1 MSGAEIIGVI
11 AGAIGILTAARDAY
25 DSIQD
30 IRGLPETFRQI
41 PPKVDLAV
49 ATLDQIH
56 RSGCSG
62 SGAELNTVAT
72 LANQCS
78 KNADRLGLVLR
89 KLNLDESTPFPERY
103 VSIIQGWGKKGR
115 VEDLL
120 KNIMEDVMLL
130 ANHQMVAATSQGQI
144 RKLEQAVEDLDK
156 VDPSVPDHM
165 LEGRTDV
172 YVGGTG
178 AQNNQI
184 HHTTNTY
191 SGSSSSYAISGP
203 GQNFGNLA
211 GATLNF
217 GTAATEETL
226 DSRCRAAL
234 RSRSTDPRHDKAR
247 IEKNK
252 DGVLDSAFQW
262 VLHNPEFQRWRS
274 ELDMRLLWVKGD
286 PGKGKTML
294 LCGIINELEG
304 TRDSRPLAYFFCQA
318 ADPRIN
324 TGTAVL
330 LGLMYFL
337 VDVRRGLLKYLRRSY
352 DDAKEALFQGPNL
365 WIALEGVLFE
375 MLQDPALEDALIII
389 DALDECQTERHPLLD
404 FISKATVTCPRV
416 KWIVSSRNWPDI
428 EERLRPAEQATRLS
442 LEINEDAVSAAVNAF
457 IHHRVEDLAKSKGL
471 DDGTSA
477 EIENYLSSNAHG
489 TFLWVALVCQALSS
503 IDFPD
508 LIKEHLTCFPP
519 GLEGLYHRMLEQISS
534 STEASM
540 YRDLLALNL
549 VAYRPLSVH
558 ELSSVAP
565 KIWTIASDAG
575 GLAKMLQLCGSL
587 LMIRDNAIFWVHQSA
602 RDYLLKHPD
611 FSTPSSVEQAHRR
624 IYQSSLGA
632 MSTTL
637 KRDIYGM
644 IQQHGR
650 LAYGLSV
657 DRLEQQRPKPDPLAG
672 VGYSCIYWADHLRD
686 SRSTANFDDRGDGCH
701 LRQFLE
707 THFMH
712 WLEALSLLRSIHKG
726 VLSMNSLTKLAQGKR
741 MTASPDVPS
750 QRKSVT
756 AVLDKARS
764 RVLSYITPTTLRE
777 QPTTSREQPTLADL
791 IRDMW
796 RFLLTFKLPL
806 EQCPLQGY
814 ISGPVLSPTESITRS
829 LFLKDR
835 PSWLTEKLALR
846 KTWNNC
852 LQTLEGQRGKLQ
864 LVTFSSDGQRLASA
878 AFSSV
883 AFPSATFSSATFSSG
898 NINVWD
904 VASGKKLI
912 TLDLDNNE
920 NYPPAVAFSPDGC
933 CLAATYYSPITV
945 WDIITGK
952 TLLELNDGLG
962 DLSRDELA
970 RLRSFERPVIFSTNG
985 RNLLSVSVRG
995 EVKTWALATGEE
1007 IGMFTCSENELIRSA
1022 VFSHDGSWLA
1032 TGLIGGQFCVWDVV
1046 EGSKIKSISCREL
1059 GISHVLGLSFS
1070 HDRKHL
1076 VVAGGR
1082 KAFVYSF
1089 TTEKLKHFR
1098 LRSFT
1103 FSPRELA
1110 LSPCGLRLAMTV
1122 PGYNISIYRLDKNTH
1137 ELLTPHAELHGLSS
1151 VVFSPD
1157 GRQLAT
1163 GQMGCVRLWDTPTD
1177 YSQAEAIPTPAIYGI
1192 TFSNNLPRA
1201 ATIGERGR
1209 SITVHDLHL
1218 GTASKIRCKSTN
1230 EVSLSSDGQMMAIAH
1245 KTHTTI
1251 WSQENGRWVA
1261 QRTYRFPTGLDLII
1275 TFSPD
1280 TRQLAHLTTYISNM
1294 SRHVLRLL
1302 NVETGQCDKIS
1313 ENVEIHGHK
1322 AVVFTENS
1330 RKVAVIER
1338 NDDGATRIRLWD
1350 PLTGGLLIEERPAPA
1365 DIGIHRVSTLAERG
1379 GKFTMQGGPKG
1390 AYDISEDGCW
1400 ITMGGARLLW
1410 LPPFCR
1416 PFDYGNGKRW
1426 MMTCQSAVAFASEL
1440 GSFFFFEFGEEEG

>member
-89 KLNLDESTPFPERY
+89 KLNLDKSTPFPERY

-217 GTAATEETL
+217 GTASEETP

-247 IEKNK
+247 IEKSK
-252 DGVLDSAFQW
+252 DGVPDSAFQW

-274 ELDMRLLWVKGD
+274 EPDTRLLWVKGD

-304 TRDSRPLAYFFCQA
+304 TRDSRLLAYFFCQA

-330 LGLMYFL
+330 LGLVYFL
-337 VDVRRGLLKYLRRSY
+337 VDIRRDLLKYLRRSY

-365 WIALEGVLFE
+365 WVALERILFD
-375 MLQDPALEDALIII
+375 MLQDPAMEDALIII

-416 KWIVSSRNWPDI
+416 KWIVSSRNWLDI

-442 LEINEDAVSAAVNAF
+442 LEINEDAVSAAVDAF
-457 IHHRVEDLAKSKGL
+457 IHHRVKDLARSKGL
-471 DDGTSA
+471 NAETCA
-477 EIENYLSSNAHG
+477 EIESYLSSNAHG
-489 TFLWVALVCQALSS
+489 TFLWVALVCQALSKVHL
-503 IDFPD
+503 PY
-508 LIKEHLTCFPP
+508 LVKENLTCFPP
-519 GLEGLYHRMLEQISS
+519 GLEDLYHRMLEQISS
-534 STEASM
+534 STEATM
-540 YRDLLALNL
+540 YQDLLALNL

-565 KIWTIASDAG
+565 KIWAIASDAE
-575 GLAKMLQLCGSL
+575 GLAKMFQLCGSF
-587 LMIRDNAIFWVHQSA
+587 LMIRDNTIFWVHQSA

-611 FSTPSSVEQAHRR
+611 FSTPSSMEQAHRR

-644 IQQHGR
+644 IQQRGR

-657 DRLEQQRPKPDPLAG
+657 DHFEQQRPKPDPLAS
-672 VGYSCIYWADHLRD
+672 VGYSCIHWADHLRD
-686 SRSTANFDDRGDGCH
+686 SRSTTDFDDRREGCR
-701 LRQFLE
+701 LREFLE
-707 THFMH
+707 THFLH

-726 VLSMNSLTKLAQGKR
+726 VLSIDSLTKLPQDKR

-764 RVLSYITPTTLRE
+764 RVLSYIT
-777 QPTTSREQPTLADL
+777 PTTSREQPTLADL

-814 ISGPVLSPTESITRS
+814 ISGPVMSPTESITRS

-835 PSWLTEKLALR
+835 PSWLTEKLTLP

-852 LQTLEGQRGKLQ
+852 LQTLESPKDRYRHPQ
-864 LVTFSSDGQRLASA
+864 LATFSSDGQRLASG
-878 AFSSV
+878 
-883 AFPSATFSSATFSSG
+883 TFSSG
-898 NINVWD
+898 NIKVWD
-904 VASGKKLI
+904 VASGKELF
-912 TLDLDNNE
+912 TVDLYYDMYGLD
-920 NYPPAVAFSPDGC
+920 AVAFSPDGC
-933 CLAATYYSPITV
+933 RLAAAYHSSIAV

-952 TLLELNDGLG
+952 KLLGLSRGLG
-962 DLSRDELA
+962 KFFPDEL
-970 RLRSFERPVIFSTNG
+970 SPVISFVKPVTFSTNG
-985 RNLLSVSVRG
+985 RNLLSVSARG
-995 EVKTWALATGEE
+995 EVRTWALATGEE
-1007 IGMFTCSENELIRSA
+1007 IGMFTCSENGLVLSA

-1032 TGLIGGQFCVWDVV
+1032 TGLTGGQFCVWDVV

-1059 GISHVLGLSFS
+1059 GIPYVLDLSFS
-1070 HDRKHL
+1070 HDRKYL
-1076 VVAGGR
+1076 AVAGGR
-1082 KAFVYSF
+1082 KAVVCSF

-1098 LRSFT
+1098 LRSFMAK
-1103 FSPRELA
+1103 PRGLA
-1110 LSPCGLRLAMTV
+1110 LSPCGLRLAVVV
-1122 PGYNISIYRLDKNTH
+1122 PGDNIAIHRLDKNTH
-1137 ELLTPHAELHGLSS
+1137 KLLVPHAESDGFFS
-1151 VVFSPD
+1151 VLFSPD

-1163 GQMGCVRLWDTPTD
+1163 GQSGYVRLWDTSTD
-1177 YSQAEAIPTPAIYGI
+1177 YSHAEAIPTPTFSDI
-1192 TFSNNLPRA
+1192 TFSDNLQRA
-1201 ATIGERGR
+1201 AVIGERGR
-1209 SITVHDLHL
+1209 SIIVHDLHL
-1218 GTASKIRCKSTN
+1218 GTASKIWCKRIR
-1230 EVSLSSDGQMMAIAH
+1230 EVSLSSDGQMVATAH
-1245 KTHTTI
+1245 ETHITI
-1251 WSQENGRWVA
+1251 WSLENGRWAA
-1261 QRTYRFPTGLDLII
+1261 QRTYQLPPELLRSKI
-1275 TFSPD
+1275 TLSPD
-1280 TRQLAHLTTYISNM
+1280 ARQLAYLAVNGDRPHYT
-1294 SRHVLRLL
+1294 LRLQ
-1302 NVETGQCDKIS
+1302 NVETGQCDDIA
-1313 ENVEIHGHK
+1313 EDIEIYDPM

-1330 RKVAVIER
+1330 QKVAVIEG

-1350 PLTGGLLIEERPAPA
+1350 PLTGSLLIEEKSAPA
-1365 DIGIHRVSTLAERG
+1365 DIGIRQVTTLAERG
-1379 GKFTMQGGPKG
+1379 GKFTMLGGPKG
-1390 AYDISEDGCW
+1390 AYDMSEDGCW

-1416 PFDYGNGKRW
+1416 PPEPRNGKPL
-1426 MMTCQSAVAFASEL
+1426 MMANKSAVAFASDL
-1440 GSFFFFEFGEEEG
+1440 GSFSFFEFGEEEG

>member
-11 AGAIGILTAARDAY
+11 AGVIGILTAARDAY

-89 KLNLDESTPFPERY
+89 KLNLDKSTPFPERY

-130 ANHQMVAATSQGQI
+130 ANHQMVSATSQGQI

-165 LEGRTDV
+165 LERRTDV

-217 GTAATEETL
+217 GTASEETP

-234 RSRSTDPRHDKAR
+234 RSRATDPRHDKAR
-247 IEKNK
+247 IEKDK
-252 DGVLDSAFQW
+252 DGVLGSAFQW

-274 ELDMRLLWVKGD
+274 ELDTRLLWVKGD

-304 TRDSRPLAYFFCQA
+304 TRDSRLLAYFFCQA

-330 LGLMYFL
+330 LGLVYFF
-337 VDVRRGLLKYLRRSY
+337 VDIRRDLLKYLRRSY

-365 WIALEGVLFE
+365 WIALERILFD
-375 MLQDPALEDALIII
+375 MLQDPAMEDALIII

-416 KWIVSSRNWPDI
+416 KWIVSSRNGPDI

-457 IHHRVEDLAKSKGL
+457 IHHRVEDLARSKGL
-471 DDGTSA
+471 NAETCA
-477 EIENYLSSNAHG
+477 EIEDYLSSNAHG
-489 TFLWVALVCQALSS
+489 TFLWVALVCQALSKVHL
-503 IDFPD
+503 PY
-508 LIKEHLTCFPP
+508 LIKESLTCFPP
-519 GLEGLYHRMLEQISS
+519 GLEDLYRRMLEQISS
-534 STEASM
+534 STEATM
-540 YRDLLALNL
+540 YQDLLALNL

-565 KIWTIASDAG
+565 KIWAMASDAE
-575 GLAKMLQLCGSL
+575 GLAKMFQLCGSF
-587 LMIRDNAIFWVHQSA
+587 LMIRDNTIFWVHQSA

-611 FSTPSSVEQAHRR
+611 FSTPSSMEQAHHR

-644 IQQHGR
+644 IQQRGR

-657 DRLEQQRPKPDPLAG
+657 DHFEQQRPKPDPLAS

-686 SRSTANFDDRGDGCH
+686 SRSTADFDDRGEGCH
-701 LRQFLE
+701 LREFLE
-707 THFMH
+707 THFLH

-726 VLSMNSLTKLAQGKR
+726 VLSIDSLTKLPQDKR

-764 RVLSYITPTTLRE
+764 RALRYITPTTSRE
-777 QPTTSREQPTLADL
+777 QPTTLREQPTLADL

-796 RFLLTFKLPL
+796 RFLLTFKLSL

-814 ISGPVLSPTESITRS
+814 ISGPVMSPTESITRS

-835 PSWLTEKLALR
+835 PSWLTEKLTLP

-852 LQTLEGQRGKLQ
+852 LQTLEIPKDQHGEPQHA
-864 LVTFSSDGQRLASA
+864 TFSSDGQRLASA
-878 AFSSV
+878 AYS
-883 AFPSATFSSATFSSG
+883 PG
-898 NINVWD
+898 GINVWD
-904 VASGKKLI
+904 VASGKKLF
-912 TLDLDNNE
+912 TADLDHTMHGLD
-920 NYPPAVAFSPDGC
+920 AVAFSPDGC
-933 CLAATYYSPITV
+933 RLAAAYRSSIAV

-952 TLLELNDGLG
+952 TLLELYHGLG
-962 DLSRDELA
+962 EWTSNKSTSEK
-970 RLRSFERPVIFSTNG
+970 SFVQSVTFSTNG
-985 RNLLSVSVRG
+985 RNLLLVSARG
-995 EVKTWALATGEE
+995 EVKTWALATGKE
-1007 IGMFTCSENELIRSA
+1007 IGMFTCSENGLVWSA

-1032 TGLIGGQFCVWDVV
+1032 SGLTDGQVCVWDVV
-1046 EGSKIKSISCREL
+1046 EGSKIKSISCKEL
-1059 GISHVLGLSFS
+1059 GNPYRLGLSFS

-1076 VVAGGR
+1076 AIVGDRITG
-1082 KAFVYSF
+1082 VYSF

-1122 PGYNISIYRLDKNTH
+1122 PGYNIAIYRLDKNTH
-1137 ELLTPHAELHGLSS
+1137 ELLTPHLVSYSYFSS

-1163 GQMGCVRLWDTPTD
+1163 AQRGCVRLWDTSTD
-1177 YSQAEAIPTPAIYGI
+1177 YPQAEAKPTPTFYGI
-1192 TFSNNLPRA
+1192 TFSDNLPRA
-1201 ATIGERGR
+1201 AVIDEHGR
-1209 SITVHDLHL
+1209 NITVHDLHL
-1218 GTASKIRCKSTN
+1218 GTASKIWCKRIR
-1230 EVSLSSDGQMMAIAH
+1230 EVSLSSDGQMMATAC
-1245 KTHTTI
+1245 KKRTTI
-1251 WSQENGRWVA
+1251 WSLKKGQWAA
-1261 QRTYRFPTGLDLII
+1261 QKTYRLPSRFCRII

-1280 TRQLAHLTTYISNM
+1280 ARQLAHLAQNVGDWQHHI
-1294 SRHVLRLL
+1294 LRLL
-1302 NVETGQCDKIS
+1302 NAETGQCDKIA
-1313 ENVEIHGHK
+1313 ENIELDGLNAI
-1322 AVVFTENS
+1322 VFTENS
-1330 RKVAVIER
+1330 QKVAVIGR
-1338 NDDGATRIRLWD
+1338 SGDLATRIRVWD
-1350 PLTGGLLIEERPAPA
+1350 PLTGNLLFEGKTAAA
-1365 DIGIHRVSTLAERG
+1365 DIGIDRVSTLAERG
-1379 GKFTMQGGPKG
+1379 GEFTMLGRPKR
-1390 AYDISEDGCW
+1390 AYDISEDRCW

-1416 PFDYGNGKRW
+1416 PSYSRNGKRLK
-1426 MMTCQSAVAFASEL
+1426 MAYQSAVAFASEL
-1440 GSFFFFEFGEEEG
+1440 GFYFFEFDDEEG